1 MAKLRREM
9 IDGMTTD
16 NRGAP
21 NMLVAAFLY
30 VVWSGVMSPLGSVE
44 KKYVLAASAP

>member
-1 MAKLRREM
+1 MAKLSMEM
-9 IDGMTTD
+9 IDGMTIDDSGT
-16 NRGAP
+16 P

-30 VVWSGVMSPLGSVE
+30 VVWPGVMSPLGSVE